1 MSSTPEKID
10 KYVVLGELGRGA
22 MGTVYKARDPVLD
35 RLVAIK
41 MMSEELLIEEEMRG
55 RFNREAK
62 SAAGLQHPN
71 IVTIFDFGELENEGT
86 PYIVMELLD
95 GVSLAQM
102 MEEGQPERLEDKVQ
116 IVTQICRGLDYAHK
130 RGLIHRD
137 IKPGNIQV
145 LPAGTAKVLDFG
157 IALGEGSSIKTKTG
171 LVMGTPNYMA
181 PEQISG
187 EKKSTFVSTCGPSA
201 SSSTNFCRVRDPLW
215 PRPYR
220 VSCIGSCT
228 PRRSF
233 SMLVLSDFPR
243 SSSPS
248 SSVF

>member
-22 MGTVYKARDPVLD
+22 MGTVYKARDPVLG

-41 MMSEELLIEEEMRG
+41 MMSQDLVIEEEMRS

-62 SAAGLQHPN
+62 SVAKLQHPN
-71 IVTIFDFGELENEGT
+71 IVTVFDFGELENVGV

-102 MEEGQPERLEDKVQ
+102 MEEGRPERLEDKVE
-116 IVTQICRGLDYAHK
+116 IVTQMCRGLDYAHK
-130 RGLIHRD
+130 RGVIHRD

-145 LPAGTAKVLDFG
+145 LPAGLAKVLDFG
-157 IALGEGSSIKTKTG
+157 IAWSEGSTIKTKTG

-181 PEQISG
+181 PEQISDQNVDHRADMWAVGVILYELLTG
-187 EKKSTFVSTCGPSA
+187 ERPFCGLDSA
-201 SSSTNFCRVRDPLW
+201 ESR
-215 PRPYR
+215 
-220 VSCIGSCT
+220 
-228 PRRSF
+228 
-233 SMLVLSDFPR
+233 LSDR
-243 SSSPS
+243 AR
-248 SSVF
+248 